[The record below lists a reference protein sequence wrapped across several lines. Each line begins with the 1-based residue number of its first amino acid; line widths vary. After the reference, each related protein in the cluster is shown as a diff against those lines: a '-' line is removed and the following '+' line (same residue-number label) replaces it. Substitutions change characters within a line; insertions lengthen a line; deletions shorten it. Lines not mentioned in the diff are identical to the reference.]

1 MTSFVSSSR
10 WLLVVV
16 LLGSLLTA
24 GARVGR
30 ADTAREFRQHYESAL
45 RLYDGGQFE
54 GAIKEFQAAYALK
67 QLPRLLLNIGQAHRK
82 LGHARDALGFYEF
95 YLRVEP
101 NPKPEIKAELT
112 TYITQTRALLDAAE
126 RMRAEQGGAEPAPAG
141 QTPIPPAPGST
152 AAKPPAPDATAA
164 APTGSA
170 SEKTATAAP
179 TPAAQTP
186 PAPGARLT
194 ASAPQVADARP
205 VDSSARRPVYK
216 KWWFW
221 TLIGVGV
228 AATATGIALGVRS
241 AASSDPSNIE
251 IRNVF

>member
-1 MTSFVSSSR
+1 MAASPRSH
-10 WLLVVV
+10 
-16 LLGSLLTA
+16 
-24 GARVGR
+24 
-30 ADTAREFRQHYESAL
+30 ADSKGEFRAHYEAAL
-45 RLYDGGQFE
+45 RLYDRGQYE

-112 TYITQTRALLDAAE
+112 TYITQTRALLDVAE
-126 RMRAEQGGAEPAPAG
+126 RMRAQQDGAEPPPQNEPPLPQRPPAG
-141 QTPIPPAPGST
+141 ADSTVAAAPVVLAPPAP
-152 AAKPPAPDATAA
+152 APAVRLAVVTTSDPL
-164 APTGSA
+164 P
-170 SEKTATAAP
+170 
-179 TPAAQTP
+179 QTP
-186 PAPGARLT
+186 LT
-194 ASAPQVADARP
+194 
-205 VDSSARRPVYK
+205 VDQGLSRPVYK

-228 AATATGIALGVRS
+228 AGAATGIALGVR
-241 AASSDPSNIE
+241 AATASSDPTNIE

>member
-1 MTSFVSSSR
+1 MTSFASSSR
-10 WLLVVV
+10 WLRLAVLVGA
-16 LLGSLLTA
+16 LLA
-24 GARVGR
+24 AAARPSH
-30 ADTAREFRQHYESAL
+30 ADPAREFRQHYEAAL

-112 TYITQTRALLDAAE
+112 TYIAQTRMLLEAAE
-126 RMRAEQGGAEPAPAG
+126 RMRADQKGDPSATEPTPGPASPSSGGPSPAGQPAAAGVGGIGATPAPAPAA
-141 QTPIPPAPGST
+141 TPA
-152 AAKPPAPDATAA
+152 
-164 APTGSA
+164 
-170 SEKTATAAP
+170 
-179 TPAAQTP
+179 TPAAVDS
-186 PAPGARLT
+186 RL
-194 ASAPQVADARP
+194 AVSSAPAVEHRTSDSAAARP
-205 VDSSARRPVYK
+205 IYK

-228 AATATGIALGVRS
+228 AATATGIALGVRAS
-241 AASSDPSNIE
+241 TASSDPSNIE

>member
-1 MTSFVSSSR
+1 MTSFASSSR
-10 WLLVVV
+10 WLRLAVLVGA
-16 LLGSLLTA
+16 LLA
-24 GARVGR
+24 AVARPSH
-30 ADTAREFRQHYESAL
+30 ADPAREFRQHYEAAL

-112 TYITQTRALLDAAE
+112 TYIAQTRMLLDAAE
-126 RMRAEQGGAEPAPAG
+126 RMRAEQKGEPAPG
-141 QTPIPPAPGST
+141 T
-152 AAKPPAPDATAA
+152 
-164 APTGSA
+164 
-170 SEKTATAAP
+170 E
-179 TPAAQTP
+179 
-186 PAPGARLT
+186 PAPGAVSPSSGGLIPPSPPAPATSPASGATAASSATPAPAAPTATPDTRLQVS
-194 ASAPQVADARP
+194 SAPDLAHRTP
-205 VDSSARRPVYK
+205 DSAASRPVYK

-228 AATATGIALGVRS
+228 AATATGIALGVRAS
-241 AASSDPSNIE
+241 ASSDPSNIE